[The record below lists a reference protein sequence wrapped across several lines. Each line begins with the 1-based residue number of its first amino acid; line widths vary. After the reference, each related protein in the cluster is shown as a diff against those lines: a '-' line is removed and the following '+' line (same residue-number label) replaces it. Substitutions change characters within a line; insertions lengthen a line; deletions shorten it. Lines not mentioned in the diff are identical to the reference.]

1 MLERFRLPRA
11 GVWVLAMTCILGLSS
26 VSGRPAYAQD
36 PAGSKTG
43 VAADVQ
49 GAGGAIILS
58 EPADPSAADY
68 AEKKKA
74 YDEQQAQMKAEPFA
88 TALADGVGQNR
99 IAVNLVWLLVC
110 GFMVMFMQAGFAMVE
125 AGFCRKKNAAHVM
138 MTNFMIYPIG
148 MLGFFILGFSLMFGA
163 AGAIGA
169 IGGTSPLTKGV
180 ELGPMVN
187 GIKMGLVA
195 WNPDAIF
202 LQKGTYDVGVF
213 AFFLF
218 QMVFM
223 DTTCTI
229 PTGAMAERWK
239 FSAFVVYGFFISTII
254 YPIFGNWVWGGGWLA
269 MLGQAFKL
277 GNGAADFAGSSV
289 VHMVGGFVALAGAL
303 ALGPRLGKFNRD
315 GSSNVLPAHN
325 LPMAM
330 IGTFILA
337 FGWFGFNPGS
347 MLGASGGGMLRIGI
361 VATVTMLASASGAVC
376 AMLFWWAKY
385 KKPDPSMCVNGMLAG
400 LVAITAPSGWVN
412 AFGAIVIGAVAGV
425 LVCVAVT
432 AVEKAGVDDPV
443 GAFSVHGICGAWGV
457 LSVGLFADGTFG
469 AGLNGVSTNVTGLFY
484 GGGAGQLIAQCI
496 DVVACAV
503 WSFTV
508 GYAFFKVQAKVMGLR
523 SAREDELAGL
533 DVPEMGVEAYPEDRV
548 AHGISGVPGG
558 VVGVPAGA
566 VAVMEA

>member
-1 MLERFRLPRA
+1 MHKMLIGPRLKRA
-11 GVWVLAMTCILGLSS
+11 GALVFLLACVFSLALL
-26 VSGRPAYAQD
+26 VKPALAQD
-36 PAGSKTG
+36 PAGSATGGKSDIVGMTANAPTADDLTNLEKTEPLAAK
-43 VAADVQ
+43 VAD
-49 GAGGAIILS
+49 
-58 EPADPSAADY
+58 AA
-68 AEKKKA
+68 
-74 YDEQQAQMKAEPFA
+74 
-88 TALADGVGQNR
+88 GQNR
-99 IAVNLVWLLVC
+99 TAINLVWLLIT

-125 AGFCRKKNAAHVM
+125 TGFCRKKNAAHVM

-148 MLGFFILGFSLMFGA
+148 MLGFYIMGFALMFGA
-163 AGAIGA
+163 VGALGPL
-169 IGGTSPLTKGV
+169 GGTSPLTKGI
-180 ELGPMVN
+180 ELGPMLGSV
-187 GIKMGLVA
+187 KMGLLA
-195 WNPDAIF
+195 WNPDAFF
-202 LQKGTYDVGVF
+202 LRKGVYDVGVF

-239 FSAFVVYGFFISTII
+239 FSAFVVYGFIISTLI

-277 GNGAADFAGSSV
+277 GNGVADFAGSSV
-289 VHMVGGFVALAGAL
+289 VHMVGGFVALAGAI

-361 VATVTMLASASGAVC
+361 VAVVTMLASASGAVA
-376 AMLFWWAKY
+376 AMFFWWAKY

-412 AFGAIVIGAVAGV
+412 ATGAMIIGAVAGV
-425 LVCVAVT
+425 LVCIAVP
-432 AVEKAGVDDPV
+432 AVEKMKIDDPV

-469 AGLNGVSTNVTGLFY
+469 GGLNGVSTNVTGLFY
-484 GGGAGQLIAQCI
+484 GGGMGQLMAQVI
-496 DVVACAV
+496 GVVVCGV
-503 WSFTV
+503 WSFST
-508 GYAFFKVQAKVMGLR
+508 GYAFFKIQDKVMGIR
-523 SAREDELAGL
+523 PSSEDELMGL
-533 DVPEMGVEAYPEDRV
+533 DVPEMGVEAYPEDRI
-548 AHGISGVPGG
+548 AHGHSHGTPAPVP
-558 VVGVPAGA
+558 VPAGA
-566 VAVMEA
+566 LTPAEA